1 METRKKV
8 LHFLPRNSFSGAENV
23 VCQMIALFRG
33 EMDMY
38 YCCPEG
44 PIRQALEERN
54 IPYLPMAAFS
64 VKEVRRLIRQEQP
77 DVIQAHD
84 MLASVVC
91 AAACGRTSLVCH
103 IHNNNFDSRG
113 LTPKTALFY
122 FAAKKARHIFWVSSS
137 AMDSFYFRKAV
148 ADKSSVLRNIIDPQA
163 LRNQAAAAD
172 RREKSHA
179 VFLGRMSKPKDPL
192 RMLRVLEQL
201 AVLLPTWQIRSWN
214 STSAKAGSTAPPG
227 TVSICWASSP
237 IPTGCSK
244 TPGFC

>member
-77 DVIQAHD
+77 G
-84 MLASVVC
+84 C
-91 AAACGRTSLVCH
+91 
-103 IHNNNFDSRG
+103 
-113 LTPKTALFY
+113 
-122 FAAKKARHIFWVSSS
+122 
-137 AMDSFYFRKAV
+137 
-148 ADKSSVLRNIIDPQA
+148 DP
-163 LRNQAAAAD
+163 
-172 RREKSHA
+172 
-179 VFLGRMSKPKDPL
+179 GP
-192 RMLRVLEQL
+192 
-201 AVLLPTWQIRSWN
+201 
-214 STSAKAGSTAPPG
+214 
-227 TVSICWASSP
+227 
-237 IPTGCSK
+237 
-244 TPGFC
+244 